1 MAGNESYA
9 PGWPG
14 SPAKWTSSAKDGV
27 GTSLSS
33 ASKVWFTLSHGILN
47 EVYFPTVDKAC
58 IRDMG
63 LIVTNGSDLFS
74 EEKRHTLHE
83 TSQVNPGIPAFHIKN
98 TCTQGNYNIEKE
110 VLSDPNSDVILH
122 QIRFTPLKG
131 TIDDYHLY
139 VLLAPHLGNHGMG
152 NTAWIQKYKDITML
166 FAERDANALALA
178 CSQPFLKSSVGFVGI
193 SDGWQDLKKHGQLTW
208 EYTKAENGNVAI
220 IGEIDLVKTNGNL
233 LLSLGF
239 GRTASEAGNQ
249 ALISLNKDFNKV
261 LSAYSQQWKKWNEN
275 LLPLSN
281 NTKSQKDIYKISTTV
296 LRTSESKNKPG
307 GVIASLS
314 IPWGFSKGDD
324 DLGGYHLIW
333 PRDLVETAGAFLASG
348 AKDDLVRILKYL
360 KSTQHEDGHWV
371 QNMWLDGTP
380 YWYGIQMDETAFPL
394 LLFDL
399 AYREGAIDRKS
410 LNNYWTTIRKA
421 ASYIVRNGPIT
432 QEDRWEEDPGY
443 SPFTLAVEISALLA
457 AADLADLNNDSKL
470 AGYLRETADIWNS
483 NIEKWTYVTDTDL
496 AKQVGVEGYYV
507 RIAPPEVGDA
517 ASPLKGFVPIKNRP
531 PGQSDLPVVHII
543 SPDALSLVRFGLRS
557 ANDPHIIN
565 TIKVIDALLK
575 VNTKFGP
582 AWHRYND
589 DGYGEHEDGSPYDG
603 TGIGRLWPLLTG
615 ERAHYELA
623 AGHKNKAEVLLKTFE
638 YFANENGLI
647 SEQIWDSPD
656 LIDHELFF
664 SRPSGSAMPLNWA
677 HAEYIKLLRS
687 LHDGKVFDTPPQPI
701 ERYIKQRTEPQYAIW
716 RFNHKCKSIRLN
728 KILRIETLAPATIRW
743 SSDDWHTINN
753 TPTHNPGFGLNIAE
767 LPSGSLSR
775 ETIIKFTFFWNNSDR
790 WEGTDY
796 EVQIV

>member
-261 LSAYSQQWKKWNEN
+261 LSAYSQQWKKWNEK

-348 AKDDLVRILKYL
+348 AIDDLVRILKYL

>member
-131 TIDDYHLY
+131 TINDYHLY

-249 ALISLNKDFNKV
+249 ALISLNQDFNKV
-261 LSAYSQQWKKWNEN
+261 FSAYSQQWKKWNDCGF
-275 LLPLSN
+275 LYLP
-281 NTKSQKDIYKISTTV
+281 I
-296 LRTSESKNKPG
+296 
-307 GVIASLS
+307 
-314 IPWGFSKGDD
+314 
-324 DLGGYHLIW
+324 H
-333 PRDLVETAGAFLASG
+333 
-348 AKDDLVRILKYL
+348 
-360 KSTQHEDGHWV
+360 
-371 QNMWLDGTP
+371 
-380 YWYGIQMDETAFPL
+380 
-394 LLFDL
+394 
-399 AYREGAIDRKS
+399 
-410 LNNYWTTIRKA
+410 
-421 ASYIVRNGPIT
+421 
-432 QEDRWEEDPGY
+432 
-443 SPFTLAVEISALLA
+443 
-457 AADLADLNNDSKL
+457 
-470 AGYLRETADIWNS
+470 
-483 NIEKWTYVTDTDL
+483 
-496 AKQVGVEGYYV
+496 
-507 RIAPPEVGDA
+507 
-517 ASPLKGFVPIKNRP
+517 
-531 PGQSDLPVVHII
+531 
-543 SPDALSLVRFGLRS
+543 
-557 ANDPHIIN
+557 
-565 TIKVIDALLK
+565 
-575 VNTKFGP
+575 
-582 AWHRYND
+582 
-589 DGYGEHEDGSPYDG
+589 
-603 TGIGRLWPLLTG
+603 
-615 ERAHYELA
+615 
-623 AGHKNKAEVLLKTFE
+623 
-638 YFANENGLI
+638 
-647 SEQIWDSPD
+647 
-656 LIDHELFF
+656 
-664 SRPSGSAMPLNWA
+664 
-677 HAEYIKLLRS
+677 
-687 LHDGKVFDTPPQPI
+687 
-701 ERYIKQRTEPQYAIW
+701 
-716 RFNHKCKSIRLN
+716 
-728 KILRIETLAPATIRW
+728 
-743 SSDDWHTINN
+743 
-753 TPTHNPGFGLNIAE
+753 
-767 LPSGSLSR
+767 
-775 ETIIKFTFFWNNSDR
+775 
-790 WEGTDY
+790 
-796 EVQIV
+796 

>member
-1 MAGNESYA
+1 
-9 PGWPG
+9 
-14 SPAKWTSSAKDGV
+14 
-27 GTSLSS
+27 
-33 ASKVWFTLSHGILN
+33 
-47 EVYFPTVDKAC
+47 
-58 IRDMG
+58 
-63 LIVTNGSDLFS
+63 
-74 EEKRHTLHE
+74 
-83 TSQVNPGIPAFHIKN
+83 
-98 TCTQGNYNIEKE
+98 
-110 VLSDPNSDVILH
+110 
-122 QIRFTPLKG
+122 
-131 TIDDYHLY
+131 
-139 VLLAPHLGNHGMG
+139 
-152 NTAWIQKYKDITML
+152 
-166 FAERDANALALA
+166 
-178 CSQPFLKSSVGFVGI
+178 
-193 SDGWQDLKKHGQLTW
+193 
-208 EYTKAENGNVAI
+208 
-220 IGEIDLVKTNGNL
+220 
-233 LLSLGF
+233 
-239 GRTASEAGNQ
+239 
-249 ALISLNKDFNKV
+249 
-261 LSAYSQQWKKWNEN
+261 
-275 LLPLSN
+275 
-281 NTKSQKDIYKISTTV
+281 
-296 LRTSESKNKPG
+296 
-307 GVIASLS
+307 
-314 IPWGFSKGDD
+314 
-324 DLGGYHLIW
+324 
-333 PRDLVETAGAFLASG
+333 
-348 AKDDLVRILKYL
+348 
-360 KSTQHEDGHWV
+360 
-371 QNMWLDGTP
+371 
-380 YWYGIQMDETAFPL
+380 
-394 LLFDL
+394 
-399 AYREGAIDRKS
+399 
-410 LNNYWTTIRKA
+410 
-421 ASYIVRNGPIT
+421 
-432 QEDRWEEDPGY
+432 
-443 SPFTLAVEISALLA
+443 
-457 AADLADLNNDSKL
+457 
-470 AGYLRETADIWNS
+470 
-483 NIEKWTYVTDTDL
+483 
-496 AKQVGVEGYYV
+496 
-507 RIAPPEVGDA
+507 
-517 ASPLKGFVPIKNRP
+517 
-531 PGQSDLPVVHII
+531 LPVVHII

-796 EVQIV
+796 KVQIV